1 MKTVREALD
10 ELCPEPEREKFKNR
24 METIEAKL
32 GEIGEA
38 AGITKTSTAA
48 EGDEIMYGYK
58 LSKTQEL
65 GLKTAFH
72 LFKSTLSAIETF
84 VDLFTPEKKEE

>member
-10 ELCPEPEREKFKNR
+10 ELCPEPEQEKFKNR
-24 METIEAKL
+24 MEAVEAKMT
-32 GEIGEA
+32 EIGKA
-38 AGITKTSTAA
+38 AGITQAATADEA
-48 EGDEIMYGYK
+48 DEIMYGYK
-58 LSKTQEL
+58 LSKVQEL

-72 LFKSTLSAIETF
+72 LFASTLTAIEAF